1 MWLPPLLPSGCRLH
15 PSQLQQPHALAR
27 EQPVK
32 RVVVS
37 PTHPSPTS
45 AAAALGEQAACQRRT
60 ELQEQ
65 SHLALLAKTQE
76 DWVTRGIRFGWQH
89 PSPKERTADDDPL
102 DTSTLEKAGRMP
114 RGTGGRA
121 WLGVM
126 LVAESQS
133 PMPAS
138 FFASSAACLA
148 DLLAPGALLSAHAL
162 TCCCLLKYEEVG
174 ACGGR
179 IIFPRESLDARWQE
193 VLRLVTRTGVASAVD
208 REPAA
213 RIYFFTIG

>member
-76 DWVTRGIRFGWQH
+76 DWVTRGIRFGWQPFSEGANSRRR
-89 PSPKERTADDDPL
+89 PSRHL
-102 DTSTLEKAGRMP
+102 
-114 RGTGGRA
+114 
-121 WLGVM
+121 
-126 LVAESQS
+126 
-133 PMPAS
+133 
-138 FFASSAACLA
+138 
-148 DLLAPGALLSAHAL
+148 HA
-162 TCCCLLKYEEVG
+162 
-174 ACGGR
+174 
-179 IIFPRESLDARWQE
+179 
-193 VLRLVTRTGVASAVD
+193 
-208 REPAA
+208 
-213 RIYFFTIG
+213 